1 MKKLTLKKIL
11 ETCVYLN
18 VDREAVIVNPK
29 TGDKTLIYPRRS
41 PIEQRNIASIRQAI
55 IDMVKQAKK

>member
-11 ETCVYLN
+11 ETSVYLN

-41 PIEQRNIASIRQAI
+41 PIEQRNIEAIRTAI
-55 IDMVKQAKK
+55 LAMVKQVK